1 MMQHI
6 ELEHR
11 FVELIP
17 ESLEPGV
24 LYIAMDYGI
33 ATHACACGCGE
44 EIVTPFT
51 PTDWA
56 MTYDGETV
64 SLWPSIGSWT
74 LPCRSH
80 YIVRRGKV
88 IEAEPWSED
97 QVENARRREKEAK
110 AQFYGTRPADRPV
123 VSPPPLAPRSPSRW
137 TRVKSW
143 FGF

>member
-1 MMQHI
+1 
-6 ELEHR
+6 
-11 FVELIP
+11 
-17 ESLEPGV
+17 
-24 LYIAMDYGI
+24 MDYGI

-123 VSPPPLAPRSPSRW
+123 VSSPTPLPPRPPSRW